1 MPSIVA
7 LINYINSGLLWWIFF
22 CQTGDISQGFLS
34 VYIVY
39 NAKKLNKRIV
49 LHFYKFL
56 QNFPLHNI
64 NFVERNSK
72 AEMGRVGSGVYYIF

>member
-1 MPSIVA
+1 MS
-7 LINYINSGLLWWIFF
+7 NWGH
-22 CQTGDISQGFLS
+22 FLS

-39 NAKKLNKRIV
+39 NAKEFNKRIV

-72 AEMGRVGSGVYYIF
+72 AEMGRVGSGVHYIF